1 MPLSPIPA
9 GVRPDRMPVVEI
21 DRASLIANWRMLD
34 SRNPGVRTGAAV
46 KANGYGLG
54 AAEVAAALSEAG
66 CRDFFVAWAE
76 EGATLRDSL
85 DRLPANASTASA
97 APRIYVLQGLEPA
110 TVPLHLALNL
120 TPVLST
126 PDDIAVWR
134 EGMRATARKAPAA
147 VQLETGMNRLG
158 LGTEDARLAADFAAS
173 GELDLCL
180 VMSHLASADEAT
192 SQSAEQ
198 LERFRAVTG
207 LFPSVPRS
215 FANSAGVF
223 LGADYAFDLTRPGI
237 ALYGGEAGPG
247 SSEAIRTV
255 ARLTASVLQ
264 VRIAKAGEAVG
275 YGAAARLS
283 RDTRIATV
291 GIGYADGYHR
301 TASGAGVGM
310 RQLRPGAEAIL
321 AGRRVPVLGRVSMDL
336 TLLDVTDLPEDAVRP
351 GARAEFF
358 GPDMPI
364 DAVATAAGTIAYE
377 LLTGLGP
384 RVKRR
389 WSSDGPVS

>member
-1 MPLSPIPA
+1 
-9 GVRPDRMPVVEI
+9 MPVVEI
-21 DRASLIANWRMLD
+21 DRAALIANWRMLD
-34 SRNPGVRTGAAV
+34 SRAPAARTGAAV

-54 AAEVAAALSEAG
+54 AVEVAATLADAG

-76 EGATLRDSL
+76 EGAALRDSL
-85 DRLPANASTASA
+85 DRLSVNASTAPGA
-97 APRIYVLQGLEPA
+97 ARIFVLQGLEPA
-110 TVPLHLALNL
+110 TVPLHLARNL

-134 EGMRATARKAPAA
+134 EGLRAAASQATAA

-158 LGTEDARLAADFAAS
+158 LAAEDARLAADFAAA
-173 GELDLCL
+173 GELGLCL
-180 VMSHLASADEAT
+180 VMSHLASADEPT

-198 LERFRAVTG
+198 LDRFRALAG

-215 FANSAGVF
+215 FANSAGIF
-223 LGADYAFDLTRPGI
+223 LGPDYAFDLTRPGI
-237 ALYGGEAGPG
+237 ALYGGGAGPG
-247 SSEAIRTV
+247 SSEAIRAV

-275 YGAAARLS
+275 YGASARLS

-301 TASGAGVGM
+301 AASGAGVGM
-310 RQLRPGAEAIL
+310 RQLRPGAEAML

-336 TLLDVTDLPEDAVRP
+336 TLLDVTDLPEDAVHP

-358 GPDMPI
+358 GPEMPI

-377 LLTGLGP
+377 LLTALGP
-384 RVKRR
+384 RVYRCWR
-389 WSSDGPVS
+389 

>member
-1 MPLSPIPA
+1 
-9 GVRPDRMPVVEI
+9 MPVVEI
-21 DRASLIANWRMLD
+21 DRAALIANWRMLD
-34 SRNPGVRTGAAV
+34 SRNPGAKTGAAV

-54 AAEVAAALSEAG
+54 AAEVATALYEAG
-66 CRDFFVAWAE
+66 CRDFFVAWSE
-76 EGATLRDSL
+76 EGAALRDLL
-85 DRLPANASTASA
+85 DRLLANVSTASA
-97 APRIYVLQGLEPA
+97 PRIFVLQGLEPA
-110 TVPLHLALNL
+110 TVPLHLTQNL

-134 EGMRATARKAPAA
+134 EGMRATARRAPAA

-158 LGTEDARLAADFAAS
+158 LASEDARSAADFAAS

-180 VMSHLASADEAT
+180 VMSHLASADEPT
-192 SQSAEQ
+192 SQSADQ
-198 LERFRAVTG
+198 LDRFRALAG
-207 LFPSVPRS
+207 LFPAIPRS

-223 LGADYAFDLTRPGI
+223 LGPDFAFDLTRPGI
-237 ALYGGEAGPG
+237 ALYGGEAGAG

-264 VRIAKAGEAVG
+264 MRIAKAGEAVG

-301 TASGAGVGM
+301 AASGAGVGM

-321 AGRRVPVLGRVSMDL
+321 AARRVPVLGRVSMDL
-336 TLLDVTDLPEDAVRP
+336 TLLDVTDLPDDAVHP

>member
-1 MPLSPIPA
+1 
-9 GVRPDRMPVVEI
+9 MPVVEI
-21 DRASLIANWRMLD
+21 DRAALIANWRMLD
-34 SRNPGVRTGAAV
+34 SRNPAARTGAAV

-76 EGATLRDSL
+76 EGAALRDSL

-97 APRIYVLQGLEPA
+97 APRIFVLQGLEPA
-110 TVPLHLALNL
+110 TVPLYLARNL

-134 EGMRATARKAPAA
+134 EGLRAAANKAPAA

-158 LGTEDARLAADFAAS
+158 LAAEDARMAADSSAS
-173 GELDLCL
+173 GELGLCL
-180 VMSHLASADEAT
+180 VMSHLASADEPT

-198 LERFRAVTG
+198 LDRFREIAG
-207 LFPSVPRS
+207 LFPSIPRS
-215 FANSAGVF
+215 LANSAGVF
-223 LGADYAFDLTRPGI
+223 LGPDYAFDLTRPGI

-255 ARLTASVLQ
+255 AQLTASVLQ
-264 VRIAKAGEAVG
+264 VRTAKAGEAVG

-301 TASGAGVGM
+301 AASGAGVGM
-310 RQLRPGAEAIL
+310 RALRPGAEAFI

-336 TLLDVTDLPEDAVRP
+336 TLLDVTDLPEDAVHP

-358 GPDMPI
+358 GPDIPI

-377 LLTGLGP
+377 LLTALGS
-384 RVKRR
+384 RVYRCWR
-389 WSSDGPVS
+389 